1 MDASLIVFLVGTLV
15 GSGCGGGGRMLV
27 RTILAPPDPRLM
39 WTVIFWTSC
48 DHWNT
53 LESLGKA
60 CHLKGDYHHAEDDIG
75 NKQQIESER
84 YWRWYAGLAC
94 TILANKTCSS
104 GIISVLPRSLSP
116 WACRHFAICDGYRQP
131 ALTQRKLNRWNMPSK
146 RTSKGNWMVGICP
159 DVKTSETYSYTSISL
174 QDSCFC
180 WNSSSCKPY
189 PFLSHL
195 ILHSQ
200 AKNPVLCPSRSLT
213 RPERW
218 RSIMSF

>member
-27 RTILAPPDPRLM
+27 RTLLAPPDPRLM

-84 YWRWYAGLAC
+84 YRRWYAGLAC
-94 TILANKTCSS
+94 NILANKTRSS

-116 WACRHFAICDGYRQP
+116 WTCRHFAICDGYRQP
-131 ALTQRKLNRWNMPSK
+131 GQTQRNLNGWKMPSK
-146 RTSKGNWMVGICP
+146 RTRCENLQNYFLNFTPGFLFLLKFQFMQVLPILIP
-159 DVKTSETYSYTSISL
+159 SY
-174 QDSCFC
+174 F
-180 WNSSSCKPY
+180 
-189 PFLSHL
+189 
-195 ILHSQ
+195 
-200 AKNPVLCPSRSLT
+200 A
-213 RPERW
+213 
-218 RSIMSF
+218 

>member
-15 GSGCGGGGRMLV
+15 GSYCGGGGSMLV

-94 TILANKTCSS
+94 TILANTTRSS

-116 WACRHFAICDGYRQP
+116 WTCRHFAICDGYRQQ
-131 ALTQRKLNRWNMPSK
+131 AQTQRNLNGWNMPRCENLRNFFLNFSLGLLLLLK
-146 RTSKGNWMVGICP
+146 FQFLQFLPILIIIP
-159 DVKTSETYSYTSISL
+159 SY
-174 QDSCFC
+174 F
-180 WNSSSCKPY
+180 
-189 PFLSHL
+189 
-195 ILHSQ
+195 
-200 AKNPVLCPSRSLT
+200 A
-213 RPERW
+213 
-218 RSIMSF
+218 